1 MYMLLMTLVT
11 VSWQRGLVEREVNQ
25 LLRGITEQMRKKVP
39 TAISRWR
46 RPLSRDSDAR
56 ETIPQRDIA
65 DDDVCPICQDELLE
79 KRLPVTY
86 CKYVFFSIF
95 MEFVNG

>member
-1 MYMLLMTLVT
+1 MQSKGELTVFLISIQFSS
-11 VSWQRGLVEREVNQ
+11 VSWQKGLVEREINQ
-25 LLRGITEQMRKKVP
+25 ILRGITEQMRKRVP

-46 RPLSRDSDAR
+46 RPLSKDSDSR
-56 ETIPQRDIA
+56 EAIPQRDIK

-86 CKYVFFSIF
+86 CK
-95 MEFVNG
+95 

>member
-1 MYMLLMTLVT
+1 M
-11 VSWQRGLVEREVNQ
+11 SWQKGLVEREINQ

-56 ETIPQRDIA
+56 EVIPQRDIA
-65 DDDVCPICQDELLE
+65 DDDVCPICQDELLA

-86 CKYVFFSIF
+86 CKLVQDYFCCFILILL
-95 MEFVNG
+95 